1 MEYTDNDY
9 FHDLKSPEMLHI
21 KDKQRFVS
29 FYEKLG
35 TEEIQ
40 KRQQVSEMRL
50 DILEKVKGTV
60 IELGCHVGFQSIY
73 LAERGHFVVGVD
85 ISSTLLEE
93 AINRKNS
100 LPKDVY
106 ERLTFIHSDIMS
118 LPPAKFDTIL
128 LTEVLEHVI
137 EPFEILEKAI
147 GFMHKDSILLVSAPN
162 KRVGTYSHVRGITEQ
177 WLEESGERLGVNF
190 KFFSTKRETKA
201 IGMI

>member
-106 ERLTFIHSDIMS
+106 ERLTFIHSDIMN